1 MWLTHLKNLN
11 QRIQNGQSEQRKY
24 HNEPMRTQSEN
35 MQLPEARENARDQ
48 VAIGFRFGWEVSAG
62 FLDKWHGVVN
72 KNH

>member
-1 MWLTHLKNLN
+1 MWLTHVKPKSKNS
-11 QRIQNGQSEQRKY
+11 QRPIRTKEIPQWASE
-24 HNEPMRTQSEN
+24 TQSEN

>member
-1 MWLTHLKNLN
+1 
-11 QRIQNGQSEQRKY
+11 
-24 HNEPMRTQSEN
+24 MRTQSEN